1 VAARAAVAS
10 SAAVVSPPGSG
21 RQALQCRRV
30 ASHAP
35 SSGPEE
41 LPILLLLEELLLIC
55 KTNEQN
61 VNIQEQKFS
70 RTRHNGK
77 ALWPPQL
84 VEGREDPTMNALL
97 GNDKRGME
105 GLYLICIEFNLIP

>member
-1 VAARAAVAS
+1 VGARAAAAS
-10 SAAVVSPPGSG
+10 SAAAVTPPGSG
-21 RQALQCRRV
+21 RQTLQCRRV
-30 ASHAP
+30 VSHAP

-41 LPILLLLEELLLIC
+41 LPLLLLLEELLLIC

-61 VNIQEQKFS
+61 VNIQEQKILKTE

-84 VEGREDPTMNALL
+84 VEGRKDPTMNALL
-97 GNDKRGME
+97 GSDTRGME
-105 GLYLICIEFNLIP
+105 GLYLICIDKV